1 MCGEASPVPSV
12 YEMHKNNTLRTSLI
26 KNKNKTK
33 RQGYYIVQR
42 YFAAILSNR
51 MQFTQCAI
59 LQWFI
64 YYQIREHHEVL
75 RTSEQKEKLKAIDRC
90 RQQKTHT

>member
-26 KNKNKTK
+26 KNKKTK

-42 YFAAILSNR
+42 YFTAILSDT

-59 LQWFI
+59 LQ
-64 YYQIREHHEVL
+64 
-75 RTSEQKEKLKAIDRC
+75 
-90 RQQKTHT
+90 

>member
-59 LQWFI
+59 LQ
-64 YYQIREHHEVL
+64 
-75 RTSEQKEKLKAIDRC
+75 
-90 RQQKTHT
+90 